1 MKLIAFFILI
11 IPVLASA
18 KLLTP
23 EEMAKCKSIAIV
35 AGTYDPFTNGHE
47 QMGIAIRKE
56 LPFDCVVYLP
66 TKDTPHKISSPFQTR
81 YEMLEAALKNQEG
94 LFYPT
99 PEDMELSPKELVRKM
114 REVSQNKTVFA
125 VLGSD
130 LSDKNYMYYINKFRL
145 DPDGY
150 IITGRANEIKMATV
164 PEVEEAVKIVPKEAA
179 KEFIGQSLD
188 TYSPL
193 KSTGPISNTN
203 ISGVVKTESAG
214 DVVVANA
221 FERKPYHVI
230 HPESTTSSTKVRNFF
245 VENSEFYF
253 SGSVKSSQLPNQL
266 IREDVSRYILRNGL
280 YLGTDGIT
288 TRTPFRMAKTAFTST
303 LNKVGLYHPL
313 REVMV
318 NKHKQDQLTEIEIN
332 GKKYPLKK
340 HLGSGLTADAY
351 VFNYDGQDM
360 VVKIANQRPNSP
372 FSIRQDVLIGRWLN
386 EKTSIGV
393 PEVHYMDPEGKFKV
407 ATKVGG
413 ESLGEYLKRTN
424 GALDPAIEM
433 QLRSAV
439 DDMLNLSKVTNIKLD
454 LSVDNLKI
462 WNGKVYLIDAGP
474 IPADVKHPMS
484 FEEFSKTWGS
494 HVKVSVR
501 PHCTNA
507 LKVLLLDL
515 KR

>member
-1 MKLIAFFILI
+1 MKLIAFLILTY
-11 IPVLASA
+11 SA
-18 KLLTP
+18 FSFAKPLTP
-23 EEMAKCKSIAIV
+23 EEMAKCKSIAVV
-35 AGTYDPFTNGHE
+35 AGTYDPFTYGHE
-47 QMGIAIRKE
+47 NMGVAIRKE
-56 LPFDCVVYLP
+56 LPFDCVLYLP
-66 TKDTPHKISSPFQTR
+66 TKDTPHKISSPIQTR
-81 YEMLEAALKNQEG
+81 YEMLEAALKNEEG

-99 PEDMELSPKELVRKM
+99 PEDMELSPKDYVKKM
-114 REVSQNKTVFA
+114 REMSQNKTVYA

-130 LSDKNYMYYINKFRL
+130 LSDKNYMYYINKYRL

-150 IITGRANEIKMATV
+150 IITGRGE
-164 PEVEEAVKIVPKEAA
+164 EVKVA
-179 KEFIGQSLD
+179 
-188 TYSPL
+188 
-193 KSTGPISNTN
+193 
-203 ISGVVKTESAG
+203 SAFG
-214 DVVVANA
+214 N
-221 FERKPYHVI
+221 KPHHVI
-230 HPESTTSSTKVRNFF
+230 HPENSTSSTKARTWFA
-245 VENSEFYF
+245 ERPETYF
-253 SGSVKSSQLPNQL
+253 QTGLKAEDLPHEIL
-266 IREDVSRYILRNGL
+266 REDVSRYITRHGL
-280 YLGTDGIT
+280 YLGSDGVT
-288 TRTPFRMAKTAFTST
+288 TRSPFRMVKTTFTSS

-372 FSIRQDVLIGRWLN
+372 FSIKQDVLIGQWLN

-393 PEVHYMDPEGKFKV
+393 PEVHYVDPEGRMKV

-413 ESLGEYLKRTN
+413 ESLGEYLKRTK
-424 GALDPAIEM
+424 GALDPAVEM

-439 DDMLNLSKVTNIKLD
+439 DDMLKLSKVTNIKLD